1 MQARE
6 GRSRGVLIKAAI
18 SISAGLVLLLA
29 TQSAFAACSRGVPDF
44 PIVTP
49 PPQRAVFTFG
59 DGYRTG
65 GSGDVVVI
73 TASDLGGDQDIRDAV
88 NRLAIRYARG
98 RGVAKNYNLAFKLFR
113 ELALEGYTPGMVNL
127 GILYELGPAGR
138 RDHRRAYAWI
148 RAALALGVPKDDY
161 EATLIKFGM
170 VPGMLGRAK
179 TRSAERLAVRITEAV
194 TSQEAVASQCDSS
207 SVVYADISAYGPA
220 TP

>member
-1 MQARE
+1 MPARE
-6 GRSRGVLIKAAI
+6 GRSGGVLLKAVI

-29 TQSAFAACSRGVPDF
+29 TQLAFAACSRDVPDF

-49 PPQRAVFTFG
+49 PPQTAVLTFG

-65 GSGDVVVI
+65 RGDVPAM
-73 TASDLGGDQDIRDAV
+73 TASDRGGDQDIRNAV

-113 ELALEGYTPGMVNL
+113 GLALDGYTPGMVNL

-148 RAALALGVPKDDY
+148 RAALALGVPKVDY
-161 EATLIKFGM
+161 EATLVKFGM
-170 VPGMLGRAK
+170 IAGRLGREN
-179 TRSAERLAVRITEAV
+179 TRSAERLAARITETV
-194 TSQEAVASQCDSS
+194 TSQCDSS
-207 SVVYADISAYGPA
+207 SAVYADISA

>member
-65 GSGDVVVI
+65 GSGDVAAI

-161 EATLIKFGM
+161 EATLVKFGM
-170 VPGMLGRAK
+170 VAGMLGRAK

>member
-6 GRSRGVLIKAAI
+6 GRSGGVRMKAVI
-18 SISAGLVLLLA
+18 SIFAGLELLLA
-29 TQSAFAACSRGVPDF
+29 TQLAFAGCNRVVPDF

-49 PPQRAVFTFG
+49 PLQTAVFTFG

-65 GSGDVVVI
+65 GSGDVM
-73 TASDLGGDQDIRDAV
+73 AQDIRDAV

-113 ELALEGYTPGMVNL
+113 ELALDGYTPGMVNL
-127 GILYELGPAGR
+127 GILYELGPTGR

-161 EATLIKFGM
+161 DATLVKFGM
-170 VPGMLGRAK
+170 VAGMLGREK
-179 TRSAERLAVRITEAV
+179 TRSAERLAASIAEAV
-194 TSQEAVASQCDSS
+194 TSQCDSS
-207 SVVYADISAYGPA
+207 SVVYADISAAPA
-220 TP
+220 TR